1 MEHTTAIIFAA
12 LAVIGVAVVI
22 LTTIRKT
29 KKAEDNKMSQV
40 DKENDEYINYLKR
53 QRQET
58 AFIESYQWEDDP
70 SIPSEDEWMS
80 KPCKVIQ
87 RNDRHKIINTT
98 FGEAY
103 KMAQKCIDM
112 CFEHFEG
119 RSSLWFPFVVVSV
132 EDESAID
139 ERDRPSQRFW
149 YRCEGYSHTKR
160 VEFNNAKK
168 DKYSEDEIGNP
179 IVIYNKKD

>member
-1 MEHTTAIIFAA
+1 MEHTTVIIFAA

-70 SIPSEDEWMS
+70 TIPSEDEWKS
-80 KPCKVIQ
+80 KPCKVTQ
-87 RNDRHKIINTT
+87 RNDRRKIINTT
-98 FGEAY
+98 YGEAY
-103 KMAQKCIDM
+103 KMVQKYIDM

-119 RSSLWFPFVVVSV
+119 RSSKWLPFFVEPV
-132 EDESAID
+132 EDENSIN
-139 ERDRPSQRFW
+139 ELDRPSHYFLNHFDDYW
-149 YRCEGYSHTKR
+149 HKKW
-160 VEFNNAKK
+160 VEFNKV
-168 DKYSEDEIGNP
+168 GNP

>member
-12 LAVIGVAVVI
+12 LALIGVAVVI

-29 KKAEDNKMSQV
+29 KDKKVSQA
-40 DKENDEYINYLKR
+40 DKENDEYIGYLKR
-53 QRQET
+53 EREET

-70 SIPSEDEWMS
+70 TIPSEDEWMS

-87 RNDRHKIINTT
+87 RNNRHKIINTT
-98 FGEAY
+98 YGEAY
-103 KMAQKCIDM
+103 KMVQKYIDM

-119 RSSLWFPFVVVSV
+119 RSSLGFPFIVKPV
-132 EDESAID
+132 EDESAIE
-139 ERDRPSQRFW
+139 ERDRPSERFSFH
-149 YRCEGYSHTKR
+149 YEGYWHKKR

-168 DKYSEDEIGNP
+168 DKYSEDENGNP
-179 IVIYNKKD
+179 IAIYNQKD

>member
-1 MEHTTAIIFAA
+1 MDTLTVILIT

-29 KKAEDNKMSQV
+29 KDKKVSQA
-40 DKENDEYINYLKR
+40 DKENDDYIDSLKR
-53 QRQET
+53 ERQET

-70 SIPSEDEWMS
+70 SIPSEDEWKT
-80 KPCKVIQ
+80 KPCKVTQ

-103 KMAQKCIDM
+103 KMVQKYIDM

-119 RSSLWFPFVVVSV
+119 RSSLWLPFIVEPV

-139 ERDRPSQRFW
+139 ERDRPSQRFQNHFD
-149 YRCEGYSHTKR
+149 GYCHNKW
-160 VEFNNAKK
+160 VEFHNAKK
-168 DKYSEDEIGNP
+168 KENA
-179 IVIYNKKD
+179 